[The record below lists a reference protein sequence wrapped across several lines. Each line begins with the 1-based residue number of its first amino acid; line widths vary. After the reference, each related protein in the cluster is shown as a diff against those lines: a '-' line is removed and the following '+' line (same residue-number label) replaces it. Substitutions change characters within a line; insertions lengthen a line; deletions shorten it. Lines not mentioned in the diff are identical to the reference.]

1 MDTLSR
7 IHRGAFRG
15 QFTMGPAVVGEVPL
29 VLDDDAILGEL
40 RKSPV
45 GDPVASNPRKRYA
58 WDHDFN
64 PGSGG
69 GGGF

>member
-1 MDTLSR
+1 
-7 IHRGAFRG
+7 
-15 QFTMGPAVVGEVPL
+15 MGPAVVGEVPL

>member
-1 MDTLSR
+1 MSSKTLVQTLSSLE
-7 IHRGAFRG
+7 HGKS
-15 QFTMGPAVVGEVPL
+15 PAV
-29 VLDDDAILGEL
+29 
-40 RKSPV
+40 
-45 GDPVASNPRKRYA
+45 DPVASNPRKRYA